1 MVRPSFT
8 LSRRTLAHLLAAA
21 PMALAARRTVAQ
33 GIAWSMATEYPATTV
48 SGEGI
53 AFFADRLAKESSGR
67 MTIAPSYDAP
77 GGLKSADIVAA
88 IRDGQ
93 LAAGDSFAGALGRI
107 DPLFLLS
114 SLPFVATGP
123 AEARRLL
130 DAARGLYA
138 NRFARDKQRL
148 LYATPWPASGL
159 WAKKAI
165 VTPADLAG
173 LPLRVYDST
182 GFALFAAAGARPA
195 NLSFADVMP
204 RIVDGSIA
212 AVLSS
217 GDGGAGRKLWDY
229 LPYFTE
235 IGYAMPL
242 SFGTLGQP
250 LYDGLPADLRTV
262 VDRCADATQAWLW
275 ELLTRRTEQNYA
287 RLEAN
292 KVTIVAADRV
302 SPTLRAELVRAASG
316 AIETWK
322 REAGPEAAAVL
333 DAVRR

>member
-1 MVRPSFT
+1 MARSSLA
-8 LSRRTLAHLLAAA
+8 LSRRTVVRLLAAA
-21 PMALAARRTVAQ
+21 PMAVAARRTVAQ
-33 GIAWSMATEYPATTV
+33 GTAWAMATEYPATTV

-53 AFFADRLAKESSGR
+53 AFFAGRLTKESSGR
-67 MTIAPSYDAP
+67 LAITPSYDAP

-93 LAAGDSFAGALGRI
+93 LAAGNSFSGALGRI
-107 DPLFLLS
+107 DPLFALS
-114 SLPFVATGP
+114 SLPFVAIGP
-123 AEARRLL
+123 AEAHRLL

-138 NRFARDKQRL
+138 NRFAREKQRL

-159 WAKKAI
+159 WAKKPI

-173 LPLRVYDST
+173 LPLRVYNST
-182 GFALFAAAGARPA
+182 GLALFAAAGARPA

-204 RIVDGSIA
+204 RIVDGSIE

-229 LPYFTE
+229 LPFFTE

-242 SFGTLGQP
+242 SFATLGQP
-250 LYDGLPADLRTV
+250 LYDGLPADLRAI
-262 VDRCADATQAWLW
+262 VDRSAQATQTWLW
-275 ELLTRRTEQNYA
+275 ELLTRRIEENHA

-292 KVTIVAADRV
+292 KVTIVANDTVTPA
-302 SPTLRAELVRAASG
+302 LRAELAHASSD

-322 REAGPEAAAVL
+322 REAGSEAAAVL
-333 DAVRR
+333 DTARR

>member
-1 MVRPSFT
+1 MRSAAST
-8 LSRRTLAHLLAAA
+8 RCSRSPRC
-21 PMALAARRTVAQ
+21 RSWR
-33 GIAWSMATEYPATTV
+33 S
-48 SGEGI
+48 
-53 AFFADRLAKESSGR
+53 
-67 MTIAPSYDAP
+67 
-77 GGLKSADIVAA
+77 
-88 IRDGQ
+88 
-93 LAAGDSFAGALGRI
+93 
-107 DPLFLLS
+107 
-114 SLPFVATGP
+114 GP
-123 AEARRLL
+123 AEAHRLL

-138 NRFARDKQRL
+138 NRFAREKQRL

-159 WAKKAI
+159 WAKKPI

-182 GFALFAAAGARPA
+182 GLALFAAAGARPA

-204 RIVDGSIA
+204 RIIDGSIE

-229 LPYFTE
+229 LPCFTE

-242 SFGTLGQP
+242 SFATLGQP
-250 LYDGLPADLRTV
+250 LYDGLPADLRAI
-262 VDRCADATQAWLW
+262 VDRSAQATQTWLW
-275 ELLTRRTEQNYA
+275 ELLTRRIEENHA

-292 KVTIVAADRV
+292 KVTIVANDAV
-302 SPTLRAELVRAASG
+302 TPALRAELVHASSD

-333 DAVRR
+333 EAARR